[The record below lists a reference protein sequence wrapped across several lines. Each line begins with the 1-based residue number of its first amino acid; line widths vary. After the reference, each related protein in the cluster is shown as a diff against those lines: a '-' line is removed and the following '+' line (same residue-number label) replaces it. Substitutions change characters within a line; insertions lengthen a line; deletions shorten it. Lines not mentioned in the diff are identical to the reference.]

1 MIVRVKKRNINQ
13 LGVCNDFKIFVE
25 ICIFVGKIIFL
36 QCVNKSCNGQF
47 YLFLGC
53 GGVGM
58 GFGVIGGISV
68 GGRVDFGSG
77 VGVLLGCG
85 VGVIVLY
92 IGVL

>member
-1 MIVRVKKRNINQ
+1 
-13 LGVCNDFKIFVE
+13 
-25 ICIFVGKIIFL
+25 
-36 QCVNKSCNGQF
+36 
-47 YLFLGC
+47 
-53 GGVGM
+53 M